1 MDVQH
6 DNVASEKFLLRW
18 SPDGPWV
25 LTAIRTDKQGIETAS
40 FYPDGTMVDGP
51 NQSDEMVPM
60 KPEHC
65 IQGLRKWL
73 ETHNGKRNI
82 YFHVNTPLR
91 ALTKKAGRE
100 DIKSVDWL
108 HVDIDPRVNE
118 DLDEERKRALDLLTS
133 NLPEGVPKPT
143 VIIFSGGGYQAFWKL
158 QQSIIIDGDL
168 PKAEDAKRY
177 NVQLEIR
184 FGADNCHNI
193 DRIMRLPGTINLP
206 DARKVKKGRTATLAE
221 CVQFDDD
228 EYSIDVFTAAHSV
241 QMEKESIFGS
251 GASQVVTISGNINR
265 IDDPAE
271 LDEWDV
277 PQRMKAIMVNGMH
290 PNETKEGDNSRSAWL
305 FDFVCGCVRCDVPDD
320 VIFSIITDPE
330 WDISES
336 VLEMKGHVERYA
348 IKQIESAKFV
358 AIHPVLHKFNEKYAV
373 VKNYGGKCLVISEQY
388 DHSLDRKRLTR
399 QTFATFKEA
408 YLNENVQVGT
418 DKFKNPKFMPAGKWW
433 LENEHRRQYS
443 AIAFAPEVTLPDDI
457 YNLWRGFAV
466 TSVPG
471 NCDLFLNHLRDN
483 VCSGNE
489 DYYEYLIKWMA
500 RATQFPERPGYV
512 AIVMRGGRGVGKSFF
527 AHTFG
532 QLFGK
537 HYMHISNS
545 GHLVGNFNSHLRDL
559 VLLFADE
566 AFFAGDKK
574 HESILKTL
582 VTEEQ
587 MAIEAKGIDVE
598 MAPNC
603 IHLIMASNDLHVI
616 PAGGDERRFFV
627 VDVGDER
634 KQDTTY
640 FRAINDQM
648 ELKDA
653 KGKGAG
659 YRALLDHLRTMDL
672 EGFEVRQVPNT
683 EALREQKL
691 LSLSVVEEWW
701 YQKLLNGCTLSNGD
715 EWQTELPVDHLV
727 TDYIN
732 EVKRFNITKRGNAT
746 SMGRFLKVV
755 CPTIETSSRKTPY
768 EVQDPDGHWTRYM
781 HRRARWYTL
790 PTLKKAR
797 SLWEEKYGKTDWD
810 SVIEYESQQGE
821 MPE

>member
-1 MDVQH
+1 MT
-6 DNVASEKFLLRW
+6 DNIDNAPVLSFLRRW
-18 SPDGPWV
+18 APTGPWV
-25 LTAIRTDKQGIETAS
+25 LTAIRVDKKGIDTATFRPETE
-40 FYPDGTMVDGP
+40 GKLHT
-51 NQSDEMVPM
+51 
-60 KPEHC
+60 
-65 IQGLRKWL
+65 WL
-73 ETHNGKRNI
+73 AKYNGKRNL
-82 YFHVNTPLR
+82 YFHVNSPMR
-91 ALTKKAGRE
+91 DLTKKADRE
-100 DIKSVDWL
+100 DIRSVDWL
-108 HVDIDPRVNE
+108 HVDIDPRAGE
-118 DLDEERKRALDLLTS
+118 DLAEERGRALALLTTD
-133 NLPEGVPKPT
+133 LPEGVPAPT

-158 QQSIIIDGDL
+158 EEPIQINGDL
-168 PKAEDAKRY
+168 PTAEDAKRY

-193 DRIMRLPGTINLP
+193 DRIMRLPNTMNIP
-206 DARKVKKGRTATLAE
+206 DARKIKKGRVATLAE
-221 CVQFDDD
+221 CVQFSDDIYPITD
-228 EYSIDVFTAAHSV
+228 FTAAQSV
-241 QMEKESIFGS
+241 QMQKESTFGS
-251 GASQVVTISGNINR
+251 GTSQVVTISGNIER
-265 IDDPAE
+265 IDDTDELNEWGVSQRVKEIMAQGRPA
-271 LDEWDV
+271 
-277 PQRMKAIMVNGMH
+277 NG
-290 PNETKEGDNSRSAWL
+290 EVKKGDDSRSAWL
-305 FDFVCGCVRCDVPDD
+305 FDFVCQCVRDGVPDD
-320 VIFSIITDPE
+320 VIFSIITDPD
-330 WDISES
+330 WGISES
-336 VLEMKGHVERYA
+336 VLEMKGHVEKYA
-348 IKQIESAKFV
+348 IKQIESAKF
-358 AIHPVLHKFNEKYAV
+358 AIIDPWLHDFNEKYAV
-373 VKNYGGKCLVISEQY
+373 VKNYGGKCLVISDQY
-388 DHSLDRKRLTR
+388 DHSLDRERLTR
-399 QTFATFKEA
+399 QTFGTFKEA
-408 YLNENVQVGT
+408 YSNKQVQIGT
-418 DKFKNPKFMPAGKWW
+418 DKFNNPKYMPAGKWW
-433 LENEHRRQYS
+433 LENEHRRQFS
-443 AIAFAPEVTLPDDI
+443 TIAFAPERILPDDV
-457 YNLWRGFAV
+457 YNLWKGFSV

-471 NCDLFLNHLRDN
+471 DCSLFLDHILYN
-483 VCSGNE
+483 VCSGDE
-489 DYYEYLIKWMA
+489 VYYDYLIKWMA
-500 RATQFPERPGYV
+500 RAVQDPHLPGYV

-532 QLFGK
+532 QMFGR

-559 VLLFADE
+559 VVLFADE

-627 VDVGDER
+627 VDVGEEK
-634 KQDTTY
+634 KQNTSY
-640 FRAINDQM
+640 FRAINAQM
-648 ELKDA
+648 NGERDS
-653 KGKGAG
+653 KGDFEGTG
-659 YRALLDHLRTMDL
+659 YKALLNYLRTMDL
-672 EGFEVRQVPNT
+672 TGFEVRQVPT
-683 EALREQKL
+683 TAALREQKL